1 MLKLSGDFPSLRS
14 QDEVQGSPEDI
25 EVIPPRASVHLKAL
39 EGLGRFERAPVSM
52 GKGARSKESWCGLG
66 EAIRNGV
73 ASLSWEELTRTD
85 GATCWPC
92 SRLELGRGVGAGTV
106 EPGAQSSLCA
116 RDKSQRC
123 FCCVVRG
130 QK

>member
-25 EVIPPRASVHLKAL
+25 EVTPPRASVHLKAL

-73 ASLSWEELTRTD
+73 PHQVGSHHPGFLVLGGANSGRWGNLLARLS
-85 GATCWPC
+85 
-92 SRLELGRGVGAGTV
+92 S
-106 EPGAQSSLCA
+106 
-116 RDKSQRC
+116 
-123 FCCVVRG
+123 
-130 QK
+130 